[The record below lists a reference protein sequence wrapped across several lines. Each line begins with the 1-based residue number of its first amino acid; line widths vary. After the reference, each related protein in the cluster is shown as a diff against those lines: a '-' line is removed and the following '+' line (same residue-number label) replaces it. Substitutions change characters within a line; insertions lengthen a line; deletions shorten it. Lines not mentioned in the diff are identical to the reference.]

1 MSGDDRRKIA
11 LAKLRMAIEDERDA
25 AGEYQ
30 TAARVF
36 ELRSP
41 IAQGDP
47 NGYRRDLALTARSYV
62 EAKANTSNALNALA
76 AI

>member
-1 MSGDDRRKIA
+1 MSDNDRRGIA
-11 LAKLRMAIEDERDA
+11 LGKLRTAIEDERDA

-47 NGYRRDLALTARSYV
+47 NGYRRDLAFTARQYV
-62 EAKANTSNALNALA
+62 EAQADTSNALNALA